1 MNLKPTY
8 QELEEKINN
17 LEQEVRKLRNN
28 TETKNDFENQ
38 SSNLI
43 WQTKELLGDKNMLEL
58 ILNTIPYYVFW
69 KDINSIYQGCNK
81 NFAKSAGFSTINEI
95 IGKTDYELGWNVEK
109 AEKYRETDN
118 RIMTT
123 DSPLLN
129 ITETVLQDNGEVRNF
144 EINKVPLHDNN
155 GKVVGVLGTVSDITD
170 QKKTENEL
178 LQAKQIAEA
187 ATQSKS
193 IFLANMSHEIRTPM
207 NSIIGVINILLQTDL
222 TAEQKEYV
230 DIINISGNNLLTIIN
245 DILDFSKIEADQVK
259 LENIRFNIHE
269 EINNI
274 IKLLSIKAIGKGLQL
289 SAKVHKSIPEW
300 VNGDPVRFKQII
312 TNLANN
318 ALKFTKEGSV
328 TIEAETIEEGKTTYK
343 LKFKVVDTGIGIL
356 EKEKQ
361 HLFKTFSQLEES
373 TSRKYGGTGLG
384 LAISKKLS
392 HLMGGEIG
400 VESEIG
406 VGSTFW
412 FTIVLEKPP
421 LTEIKTDVKIS
432 QVIEPQSRPLSVL
445 LVEDNLLNQKFAS
458 ATLRKQGHKIDIAEN
473 GKTAIEKFEK
483 NEYDLILMDIQMP
496 IMDGITASK
505 KIREIEDER
514 NSKNK
519 VKILAV
525 TAYAMEND
533 RQKCLTAGMDEYL
546 TKPFK
551 PDELCDMINKL
562 KL

>member
-8 QELEEKINN
+8 HELEEKINN
-17 LEQEVRKLRNN
+17 LEQEVRKLHKEP
-28 TETKNDFENQ
+28 ETKKNFETQ
-38 SSNLI
+38 SPNSI
-43 WQTKELLGDKNMLEL
+43 SQAEDMLGDKNILEL

-81 NFAKSAGFSTINEI
+81 NFAKLAGFSNINEI
-95 IGKTDYELGWNVEK
+95 IGKTDYELNWNVGK
-109 AEKYRETDN
+109 AEQYREFDHKV
-118 RIMTT
+118 MST
-123 DSPLLN
+123 DSSLFN
-129 ITETVLQDNGEVRNF
+129 VVDSVLQDDGEIKYF
-144 EINKVPLHDNN
+144 DTNKAPLHDNN
-155 GKVVGVLGTVSDITD
+155 GNVIGVIGTISDITD
-170 QKKTENEL
+170 QKNTENEL
-178 LQAKQIAEA
+178 LHAKQIAEA
-187 ATQSKS
+187 ATKSKS

-207 NSIIGVINILLQTDL
+207 NSIIGIINILLQTDL
-222 TAEQKEYV
+222 TSEQKEYV
-230 DIINISGNNLLTIIN
+230 DIVNISGNNLLTIIN
-245 DILDFSKIEADQVK
+245 DILDFSKIEADQIK
-259 LENIRFNIHE
+259 LENIRFNIRE
-269 EINNI
+269 EINDI

-289 SAKVHKSIPEW
+289 SIKVNSSVPEW
-300 VNGDPVRFKQII
+300 VNGDPVRLKQIV
-312 TNLANN
+312 TNLTNN

-328 TIEAETIEEGKTTYK
+328 AIEAEIIEEGNTSYT
-343 LKFKVVDTGIGIL
+343 LKFKVIDTGVGIL

-400 VESEIG
+400 VESEFG

-412 FTIVLEKPP
+412 FTVVLGKPSE
-421 LTEIKTDVKIS
+421 TEIKTDFKKPQI
-432 QVIEPQSRPLSVL
+432 IEPLSRPLSVL

-473 GKTAIEKFEK
+473 GRTAVEQFEK

-505 KIREIEDER
+505 KIREIENKR
-514 NSKNK
+514 NSKSK

-551 PDELCDMINKL
+551 PDELINMINKL

>member
-17 LEQEVRKLRNN
+17 LEQEVRKQRKEPGTKKNF
-28 TETKNDFENQ
+28 ETQ
-38 SSNLI
+38 SPNSIL
-43 WQTKELLGDKNMLEL
+43 QAEEMLGDKNMLEL

-81 NFAKSAGFSTINEI
+81 NFAKSAGFSDINEI
-95 IGKTDYELGWNVEK
+95 IGKTDYELKWNVDK
-109 AEKYRETDN
+109 AEQYRETDHKV
-118 RIMTT
+118 MST

-129 ITETVLQDNGEVRNF
+129 IIDSVLQDGGEIMYF
-144 EINKVPLHDNN
+144 ETNKVPLHDNN
-155 GKVVGVLGTVSDITD
+155 GNVIGVIGTVSNITD

-187 ATQSKS
+187 ATKSKS

-222 TAEQKEYV
+222 TSEQKEYV

-245 DILDFSKIEADQVK
+245 DILDFSKIEADQIA
-259 LENIRFNIHE
+259 LENIRFNIRE

-289 SAKVHKSIPEW
+289 SVKVHSSVPEW
-300 VNGDPVRFKQII
+300 VNGDPVRLKQII

-328 TIEAETIEEGKTTYK
+328 AIEAEIIEEGDTSYT
-343 LKFKVVDTGIGIL
+343 LKFKVIDTGIGIL
-356 EKEKQ
+356 ESEKQ
-361 HLFKTFSQLEES
+361 YLFKTFSQLEES

-400 VESEIG
+400 VESKIG

-412 FTIVLEKPP
+412 FTVVLEKPSE
-421 LTEIKTDVKIS
+421 TEIKIDVQKP
-432 QVIEPQSRPLSVL
+432 QRIEPQSKPLSVL

-473 GKTAIEKFEK
+473 GKTAVEKFEK
-483 NEYDLILMDIQMP
+483 NKYDLILMDIQMP
-496 IMDGITASK
+496 IMDGITASR
-505 KIREIEDER
+505 KIREIENKR
-514 NSKNK
+514 NSKSK

-533 RQKCLTAGMDEYL
+533 RQKCLAAGMDEYL

-551 PDELCDMINKL
+551 PDELCNMINKL

>member
-533 RQKCLTAGMDEYL
+533 RQKCLSAGMDEYL

>member
-17 LEQEVRKLRNN
+17 LEQEVQKMHKGIKINN
-28 TETKNDFENQ
+28 NIENQ

-43 WQTKELLGDKNMLEL
+43 SQNKDLLGDKNMLEL

-69 KDINSIYQGCNK
+69 KDRNYIYQGCNK
-81 NFAKSAGFSTINEI
+81 NFAKSAGFSNQNEI
-95 IGKTDYELGWNVEK
+95 IGKTDYELNWNIGK
-109 AEKYRETDN
+109 AEKYRESDN
-118 RIMTT
+118 LIMST

-129 ITETVLQDNGEVRNF
+129 ISDSVLLDNGEVKYF

-155 GKVVGVLGTVSDITD
+155 GDVVGVLGTVSDITD

-178 LQAKQIAEA
+178 LQAKRIAEA

-245 DILDFSKIEADQVK
+245 DILDFSKIEADQIK
-259 LENIRFNIHE
+259 LENIRFNIRE

-289 SAKVHKSIPEW
+289 SAKVYKSVPEW

-328 TIEAETIEEGKTTYK
+328 TIEAETIEERNETFT

-356 EKEKQ
+356 EREKQ
-361 HLFKTFSQLEES
+361 HLFKTYSQLEDS

-412 FTIVLEKPP
+412 FTIVLEKPS
-421 LTEIKTDVKIS
+421 EIESKADYKIS
-432 QVIEPQSRPLSVL
+432 QTIDPQSKPLSVL

-473 GKTAIEKFEK
+473 GKIAIEKFEK

-496 IMDGITASK
+496 IMDGITASR

-514 NSKNK
+514 NSKDK

-533 RQKCLTAGMDEYL
+533 RQKCLDAGMNEYL

-551 PDELCDMINKL
+551 PDELCNMINKL
-562 KL
+562 KF

>member
-412 FTIVLEKPP
+412 FTVVLEKPT
-421 LTEIKTDVKIS
+421 LREIKTDVKIS
-432 QVIEPQSRPLSVL
+432 QTIEPQSRPLSVL

>member
-17 LEQEVRKLRNN
+17 LEQQVQKLREEPK
-28 TETKNDFENQ
+28 TTKNIEDQ

-43 WQTKELLGDKNMLEL
+43 SQAKEMLGSKNMLEL

-81 NFAKSAGFSTINEI
+81 NFAKSAGFSDINEI
-95 IGKTDYELGWNVEK
+95 IGKTDYELSWNVGK
-109 AEKYRETDN
+109 AEEYRETDHKVMSTN
-118 RIMTT
+118 
-123 DSPLLN
+123 SPLFK
-129 ITETVLQDNGEVRNF
+129 IIDTILQDNGETRYF
-144 EINKVPLHDNN
+144 EINKVPLHNN
-155 GKVVGVLGTVSDITD
+155 DGKVIGVLGTVSDITD
-170 QKKTENEL
+170 QKKTEYEL

-187 ATQSKS
+187 ATKSKS
-193 IFLANMSHEIRTPM
+193 MFLANMSHEIRTPM

-222 TAEQKEYV
+222 TSEQKEYV

-245 DILDFSKIEADQVK
+245 DILDFSKIEADQVD
-259 LENIRFNIHE
+259 LENIRFNIRE

-289 SAKVHKSIPEW
+289 SATIQSSVPDW
-300 VNGDPVRFKQII
+300 VKGDPVRLKQII

-328 TIEAETIEEGKTTYK
+328 SIEAEIIEDRSTSYTF
-343 LKFKVVDTGIGIL
+343 KFKVIDTGIGIL

-361 HLFKTFSQLEES
+361 HLFKTFSQLEDS

-392 HLMGGEIG
+392 QLMDGEIG

-412 FTIVLEKPP
+412 FTAVLEKS
-421 LTEIKTDVKIS
+421 LETETKVEIKKPQT
-432 QVIEPQSRPLSVL
+432 IEPQSRSLSVL

-458 ATLRKQGHKIDIAEN
+458 ATLRKQGHIIDIAEN
-473 GKTAIEKFEK
+473 GKTAIDKFEK

-496 IMDGITASK
+496 IMDGITASR
-505 KIREIEDER
+505 KIREIEKRR
-514 NSKNK
+514 NSKSK

>member
-1 MNLKPTY
+1 MDLKPTY

-17 LEQEVRKLRNN
+17 LEQKVQKLHEES
-28 TETKNDFENQ
+28 ETKKKFETQ
-38 SSNLI
+38 SPNSISQDENI
-43 WQTKELLGDKNMLEL
+43 LGNKNILEL
-58 ILNTIPYYVFW
+58 ILNTLPHYVFW
-69 KDINSIYQGCNK
+69 KDINSIYRGCNK
-81 NFAKSAGFSTINEI
+81 NFAKLAGFSNINEI
-95 IGKTDYELGWNVEK
+95 IGKTDYELNWNVGK
-109 AEKYRETDN
+109 AEQYREFDHK
-118 RIMTT
+118 IMST
-123 DSPLLN
+123 DSPLFN
-129 ITETVLQDNGEVRNF
+129 VVDSALQDDGEIKYF
-144 EINKVPLHDNN
+144 DTNKAPLHDNN
-155 GKVVGVLGTVSDITD
+155 GNVIGIIGIVSDITD

-178 LQAKQIAEA
+178 LHAKQIAET
-187 ATQSKS
+187 ATKSKS
-193 IFLANMSHEIRTPM
+193 VFLANMSHEIRTPM
-207 NSIIGVINILLQTDL
+207 NSIIGIISILLQTDL
-222 TAEQKEYV
+222 TSEQKEYV

-245 DILDFSKIEADQVK
+245 DILDFSKIEADQIK
-259 LENIRFNIHE
+259 LENIRFNIRE
-269 EINNI
+269 EINDI

-289 SAKVHKSIPEW
+289 SIKVNPSVPEW
-300 VNGDPVRFKQII
+300 VNGDPVRLKQIV
-312 TNLANN
+312 TNLTNN

-328 TIEAETIEEGKTTYK
+328 AIEAEIIEEGNTSYT
-343 LKFKVVDTGIGIL
+343 LKFKVIDTGIGIL

-361 HLFKTFSQLEES
+361 HLFKTFSQLEKS

-400 VESEIG
+400 VESEFG

-412 FTIVLEKPP
+412 FTVVLGKPSE
-421 LTEIKTDVKIS
+421 TDIKIDFKKPQT
-432 QVIEPQSRPLSVL
+432 IEPLSRPLSVL

-458 ATLRKQGHKIDIAEN
+458 ATLRKQGHKTDIAEN
-473 GKTAIEKFEK
+473 GKTAVEQFEK

-505 KIREIEDER
+505 KIREIEDKR

-533 RQKCLTAGMDEYL
+533 RQKCLAAGMDEYL

-551 PDELCDMINKL
+551 PDELINMINKL
-562 KL
+562 RL

>member
-155 GKVVGVLGTVSDITD
+155 GNVVGVLGTVSDITD

-400 VESEIG
+400 VENEIG

-412 FTIVLEKPP
+412 FTVVLEKPT
-421 LTEIKTDVKIS
+421 LREIKTDVKIS
-432 QVIEPQSRPLSVL
+432 QTIEPQSRPLSVL

-533 RQKCLTAGMDEYL
+533 RQKCLSAGMDEYL

>member
-1 MNLKPTY
+1 MKFKPTY
-8 QELEEKINN
+8 QELEEKINK
-17 LEQEVRKLRNN
+17 LEQEVHKLSKKGENEKKYQPQSFN
-28 TETKNDFENQ
+28 SSSQAEDMLGGKN
-38 SSNLI
+38 I
-43 WQTKELLGDKNMLEL
+43 LEL
-58 ILNTIPYYVFW
+58 ILNTIPDFVFW
-69 KDINSIYQGCNK
+69 KDINSIYQGCNEF
-81 NFAKSAGFSTINEI
+81 FAKFAGFSNVNEI
-95 IGKTDYELGWNVEK
+95 IGKTDYELNWNVEK
-109 AEKYRETDN
+109 ADQYRESDYKVMSTN
-118 RIMTT
+118 L
-123 DSPLLN
+123 PLLN
-129 ITETVLQDNGEVRNF
+129 SIDSVLQENGEIKYF
-144 EINKVPLHDNN
+144 ETNKVPLHDNTGN
-155 GKVVGVLGTVSDITD
+155 VIGILGTISDISN
-170 QKKTENEL
+170 QKMAENEL
-178 LQAKQIAEA
+178 LNAKQTAEA
-187 ATQSKS
+187 ATKSKS

-207 NSIIGVINILLQTDL
+207 NSIIGVINILLQTEL

-245 DILDFSKIEADQVK
+245 DILDFSKIEADQIT
-259 LENIRFNIHE
+259 LENIRFNIRE

-289 SAKVHKSIPEW
+289 SEKVNTSVPEW
-300 VNGDPVRFKQII
+300 VNGDPVRLKQII

-328 TIEAETIEEGKTTYK
+328 TIEADMIKEGISSYK
-343 LKFKVVDTGIGIL
+343 LKFKVIDTGIGIL
-356 EKEKQ
+356 ENEKQ
-361 HLFKTFSQLEES
+361 RLFKTFSQLEKS

-400 VESEIG
+400 VESEIK

-412 FTIVLEKPP
+412 FTVVLDKPQK
-421 LTEIKTDVKIS
+421 LEVSTEVKKPNIF
-432 QVIEPQSRPLSVL
+432 EPQSRKLSVL

-473 GKTAIEKFEK
+473 GRTAVEKFEK

-496 IMDGITASK
+496 IMDGITASR
-505 KIREIEDER
+505 KIREIEGQR
-514 NSKNK
+514 KSNNK

-533 RQKCLTAGMDEYL
+533 RQKCLSAGMDEYL

-551 PDELCDMINKL
+551 PDDLCNMINKL